1 MSMRTHLLLAATL
14 LLAICVPAASQR
26 KESNPNNR
34 TEKDL
39 AAERLLRERR
49 ANAQSLLINL
59 AADARNFTDQV
70 ARARTQA
77 RVADILWDTDR
88 DRSRGLF
95 RAAWDGAEIADTEI
109 IRRSNEAI
117 KQESNDDRILSPAAR
132 DLWREVLRLASK
144 HDRGLGEEF
153 LAQLKQR
160 KGPDGTE
167 TSPREVAQ
175 IAARQRLD
183 LARQLLDAGDAERAI
198 QFADPVLSPITWQA
212 IDFLTYL
219 REKNAAAADQ
229 RYAAM
234 LSIAAANPQ
243 SDANTMSDL
252 SSYLFTPH
260 FYLEF
265 TSQGTLMNA
274 QPAPGQVPAVTT
286 ELRLAFFRAA
296 ASVLLR
302 PLAPPGAEQNSAGHD
317 GHYLVIKRLLPL
329 FEKYA
334 PPEMTAALRTQ
345 LEALTSLASKSTR
358 DRDDD
363 EWVRK
368 DIGPEKPGDDWEQQL
383 LDKLDHAKTSA
394 ERDQLNLQLAM
405 VLAGSGDLHARDYI
419 NKIDDPEM
427 RNNARPYIDASMT
440 MRAISKKDVER
451 LLQIVRTGVLTHV
464 LKSWAYSESAKLLS
478 KTDRDRALAL
488 IEDAAAEARR
498 IETSDPDRPRAFFGV
513 TNALFLIDHKA
524 AWQQIDEMIRA
535 ANSADNFS
543 GEDGQV
549 IFGISTKGLNFTR
562 HSSVPDFDVSGIF
575 AAFAAEDYER
585 AVELARGLQRDS
597 PRACATI
604 AIARS
609 VLEPKKH

>member
-1 MSMRTHLLLAATL
+1 MRSHFLLAATL
-14 LLAICVPAASQR
+14 LLAICVPTAPQR
-26 KESNPNNR
+26 KESNANNR

-88 DRSRGLF
+88 DRSRALF
-95 RAAWDGAEIADTEI
+95 RAAWDAAEVADTEML
-109 IRRSNEAI
+109 RRTNEAI
-117 KQESNDDRILSPAAR
+117 KQKSYDDRTAPAAR
-132 DLWREVLRLASK
+132 DLWREVLRLTAK
-144 HDRGLGEEF
+144 HDRTLGEEF
-153 LAQLKQR
+153 LAQLHER

-167 TSPREVAQ
+167 TNPREAAQ

-183 LARQLLDAGDAERAI
+183 LARQLLDAGETERAL
-198 QFADPVLSPITWQA
+198 QFADPVLGTTTWQA

-260 FYLEF
+260 FYVEF
-265 TSQGTLMNA
+265 ISQGTLMNA
-274 QPAPGQVPAVTT
+274 QAAPGQVPAVTT

-405 VLAGSGDLHARDYI
+405 VLAGSGDLHARDYVD
-419 NKIDDPEM
+419 KIDDPEM
-427 RNNARPYIDASMT
+427 RNSVRPYIDASMT

-451 LLQIVRTGVLTHV
+451 LLQIVRTGILTHV
-464 LKSWAYSESAKLLS
+464 QKSWAYSESAKLLS
-478 KTDRDRALAL
+478 KTDRERALTL
-488 IEDAAAEARR
+488 IEEAAAEARR

-513 TNALFLIDHKA
+513 TNALFLIDHKV
-524 AWQQIDEMIRA
+524 AWQQIDETIRA

-562 HSSVPDFDVSGIF
+562 HSLVSDFDVSGIF

>member
-1 MSMRTHLLLAATL
+1 
-14 LLAICVPAASQR
+14 
-26 KESNPNNR
+26 
-34 TEKDL
+34 
-39 AAERLLRERR
+39 LR
-49 ANAQSLLINL
+49 
-59 AADARNFTDQV
+59 F
-70 ARARTQA
+70 
-77 RVADILWDTDR
+77 
-88 DRSRGLF
+88 
-95 RAAWDGAEIADTEI
+95 
-109 IRRSNEAI
+109 
-117 KQESNDDRILSPAAR
+117 
-132 DLWREVLRLASK
+132 
-144 HDRGLGEEF
+144 
-153 LAQLKQR
+153 
-160 KGPDGTE
+160 
-167 TSPREVAQ
+167 
-175 IAARQRLD
+175 
-183 LARQLLDAGDAERAI
+183 
-198 QFADPVLSPITWQA
+198 
-212 IDFLTYL
+212 
-219 REKNAAAADQ
+219 
-229 RYAAM
+229 
-234 LSIAAANPQ
+234 
-243 SDANTMSDL
+243 
-252 SSYLFTPH
+252 
-260 FYLEF
+260 
-265 TSQGTLMNA
+265 
-274 QPAPGQVPAVTT
+274 
-286 ELRLAFFRAA
+286 AFFRAA

-405 VLAGSGDLHARDYI
+405 VHAGSGDLHARDYI
-419 NKIDDPEM
+419 DKIDDPEM

-488 IEDAAAEARR
+488 IEDAATEARR

-513 TNALFLIDHKA
+513 TNALFLIGHKA